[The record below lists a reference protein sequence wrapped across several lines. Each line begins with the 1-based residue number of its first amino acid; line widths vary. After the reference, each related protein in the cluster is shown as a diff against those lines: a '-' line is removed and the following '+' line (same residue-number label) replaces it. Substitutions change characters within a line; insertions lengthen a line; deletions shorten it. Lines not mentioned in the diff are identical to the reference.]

1 MANLTERLAFLISA
15 NADQAIRAFQKTGNA
30 ADKDL
35 GRAEDKIDKLSASFT
50 KFGAGA
56 MAFAGVA
63 ARGLF
68 EFAQASEDAEL
79 QSRKLAN
86 SIANSSK
93 MSDGA
98 QQRFEDLAKSIQKV
112 TTADG
117 DAIVGAQA
125 LLVQFGLTEKQVT
138 SLTPLVVD
146 LSQKMGIDME
156 TAGKAVAKSATGST
170 TALRK
175 MGIIVDSTKNGGD
188 AFTNTME
195 ALAGSVGGF
204 AEKEAET
211 FSGKIERLKV
221 SLEDLQ
227 EGIGSGVV
235 DVFSGAISGATGL
248 SDKLAEVDPN
258 LQNAAGRFMGLATAG
273 IGIAG
278 ALSFVAGQT
287 IKMKDRFTDA
297 DGELTKFG
305 KTAKTASI
313 ALAGF
318 GALEIGAGIFNS
330 ITDNA
335 GKTERSLQDL
345 TIQAGL
351 SSGDIVGSFRD
362 MVTNISNR
370 LDLMGDVFKGFG
382 VDVEIAGQGAARNVE
397 DIDEAFQKV
406 LDTSPQVAQ
415 KLLDEWRAQTE
426 ALDHNSGAYQENIK
440 EIEKYQGWVD
450 LATGSAAA
458 LAGGIDGATGT
469 VDEFGNVVGDAN
481 DELAEAIELTDEW
494 QGRLAKFDK
503 EAKLDDIAQQLGEIH
518 ESAVEA
524 FGEPTQE
531 NIRQNRE
538 DVRELYEQVAEYLEE
553 LGNVPPEKQTQ
564 ILALLDEGK
573 FLEAFAA
580 LELLGKDITPIV
592 YPKVERPKGFVGP
605 LLEETAGYK
614 PPVKPASMSA
624 DLWER
629 FLAGLKFKAAGGP
642 VNAGEPYVVGERGP
656 EIMVPGASGTV
667 VPNNKIGGS
676 TVINVTVTSANPD
689 DVIRAIQTYVRRNGQ
704 LPLATTTGVRY

>member
-35 GRAEDKIDKLSASFT
+35 GRAEDKIDKLGASFT

-117 DAIVGAQA
+117 DAIVAAQA
-125 LLVQFGLTEKQVT
+125 LLVQFGLTEEQVT
-138 SLTPLVVD
+138 ALTPLVVD

-188 AFTNTME
+188 AFANTMD

-227 EGIGSGVV
+227 EGVGSGVV
-235 DVFSGAISGATGL
+235 DVFSGAISGVTDL
-248 SDKLAEVDPN
+248 SDKLADVDPD

-273 IGIAG
+273 IGVAG

-313 ALAGF
+313 ALAGL
-318 GALEIGAGIFNS
+318 GALEIGFGVFNA

-345 TIQAGL
+345 AIQAGL

-362 MVTNISNR
+362 MVGNIAGS
-370 LDLMGDVFKGFG
+370 LEMSDVWKGFG
-382 VDVEIAGQGAARNVE
+382 DDVEIAGQGAARNIE
-397 DIDEAFQKV
+397 DLDKGFQKV

-426 ALDHNSGAYQENIK
+426 ALDHNSGAYKENIE

-469 VDEFGNVVGDAN
+469 VDEFGNVVSDAN

-503 EAKLDDIAQQLGEIH
+503 EAKLEDIADQLGEVY
-518 ESAVEA
+518 ESGAAA

-538 DVRELYEQVAEYLEE
+538 DVRDLYEQVAEYLEE

-580 LELLGKDITPIV
+580 LELLGKDVTPTV
-592 YPKVERPKGFVGP
+592 YPQVVRPPGFVGP

-614 PPVKPASMSA
+614 PPVKPPSMSP
-624 DLWER
+624 DVWER
-629 FLAGLKFKAAGGP
+629 FLAGLNFRALGGP

>member
-1 MANLTERLAFLISA
+1 MATLTERLAFLISA
-15 NADQAIRAFQKTGNA
+15 NADQAIRAFEKTGHA
-30 ADKDL
+30 ADKEL
-35 GRAEDKIDKLSASFT
+35 GRAEDKITKVGASLT
-50 KFGAGA
+50 KFGAGG

-86 SIANSSK
+86 SIANSAE

-98 QQRFEDLAKSIQKV
+98 QQRFEELAKSIQRV

-117 DAIVGAQA
+117 DAIVGMQS
-125 LLVQFGLTEKQVT
+125 LLVQFGLTEEQVT
-138 SLTPLVVD
+138 ALTPLVVD

-156 TAGKAVAKSATGST
+156 SAGKAVAKAATGST

-175 MGIIVDSTKNGGD
+175 MGISVDDTKNGGD
-188 AFTNTME
+188 AFANTMD
-195 ALAGSVGGF
+195 ALAGTVGGF

-211 FSGKIERLKV
+211 FSGKIDRLKV

-227 EGIGSGVV
+227 EGVGSGVV
-235 DVFSGAISGATGL
+235 DVFGGMVGGL
-248 SDKLAEVDPN
+248 TSVSDKLAEVDPN
-258 LQNAAGRFMGLATAG
+258 LQNSAGQFMGLATAG
-273 IGIAG
+273 IGVAG

-287 IKMKDRFTDA
+287 IKMRDRFVDA
-297 DGELTKFG
+297 DGELNKFG
-305 KTAKTASI
+305 KTAKTAGI
-313 ALAGF
+313 ALGAL
-318 GALEIGAGIFNS
+318 GALEIGFGVFNA

-362 MVTNISNR
+362 MVGNIADS
-370 LDLMGDVFKGFG
+370 LEMSDIWKGFG
-382 VDVEIAGQGAARNVE
+382 NDVEIAGEGVARNIE
-397 DIDEAFQKV
+397 DLDKGFQKV

-415 KLLDEWRAQTE
+415 KLLDEWRAQTD

-458 LAGGIDGATGT
+458 LAGGIDGATGS
-469 VDEFGNVVGDAN
+469 VDAFGNEVGDAA
-481 DELAEAIELTDEW
+481 DDLEEVIELTDEW
-494 QGRLAKFDK
+494 QGRLDKFDK
-503 EAKLDDIAQQLGEIH
+503 EAKLDDIAQALADVY
-518 ESAVEA
+518 ESGVAA

-531 NIRQNRE
+531 NIAQNKEDIRDLYRE
-538 DVRELYEQVAEYLEE
+538 VADYLEE
-553 LGNVPPEKQTQ
+553 LGNVPPDKQTE
-564 ILALLDEGK
+564 ILAMLDEGK

-580 LELLGKDITPIV
+580 LELLGKDITPTV
-592 YPKVERPKGFVGP
+592 YPTVRRPAGFVGP

-614 PPVKPASMSA
+614 PPVRPPSMNP
-624 DLWER
+624 DVWER
-629 FLAGLKFKAAGGP
+629 FLAGLNFRAKGGP
-642 VNAGEPYVVGERGP
+642 VRPGEAYMVGEQGP
-656 EIMVPGASGTV
+656 EIMMPNSSGTII
-667 VPNNKIGGS
+667 PNNKIGGN
-676 TVINVTVTSANPD
+676 TTINVTVTSANPD
-689 DVIRAIQTYVRRNGQ
+689 DVVRALQTWVRRNGQ
-704 LPLATTTGVRY
+704 VSLATTTGVRF

>member
-30 ADKDL
+30 AEKEL
-35 GRAEDKIDKLSASFT
+35 GRAEDKIDKVGASLT
-50 KFGAGA
+50 KFGAGG

-63 ARGLF
+63 ARGLL
-68 EFAQASEDAEL
+68 EFAQASEEAEL

-86 SIANSSK
+86 SIANSAE
-93 MSDGA
+93 MSEGA
-98 QQRFEDLAKSIQKV
+98 QQRLEELADSLQKV

-117 DAIVGAQA
+117 DAIIGAQS
-125 LLVQFGLTEKQVT
+125 LLVQFGLTEEQIT
-138 SLTPLVVD
+138 AITPLVVD
-146 LSQKMGIDME
+146 LSQKMGIDMN
-156 TAGKAVAKSATGST
+156 TAAKAVAKSATGST

-175 MGIIVDSTKNGGD
+175 MGISVDSAAEGGD
-188 AFTNTME
+188 AFSNTMD
-195 ALAGSVGGF
+195 ALAGTVGGF

-211 FSGKIERLKV
+211 FSGKIDRLKV

-227 EGIGSGVV
+227 EGVGKGVI
-235 DVFSGAISGATGL
+235 DVFGGMVGGL
-248 SDKLAEVDPN
+248 TSVSDKLAEIDPN
-258 LQNAAGRFMGLATAG
+258 LQQSAGQFAGLATAG
-273 IGIAG
+273 IGVAG

-297 DGELTKFG
+297 DGELNKFG
-305 KTAKTASI
+305 KTAKTAGI
-313 ALAGF
+313 ALGAF
-318 GALEIGAGIFNS
+318 GALEIGFGVFNA

-345 TIQAGL
+345 AIQAGL

-362 MVTNISNR
+362 MVGNIADS
-370 LDLMGDVFKGFG
+370 LEMSDIWKGFG
-382 VDVEIAGQGAARNVE
+382 DDVEIAGQGAARNIE
-397 DIDEAFQKV
+397 DLDKGFQKV

-426 ALDHNSGAYQENIK
+426 ALDRNSGAYQENIK
-440 EIEKYQGWVD
+440 QIEKYQGWTD

-458 LAGGIDGATGT
+458 LAGGVDGATGA
-469 VDEFGNVVGDAN
+469 VDEFGNEVGDAA
-481 DELAEAIELTDEW
+481 DDLEEVIELTDAWKE
-494 QGRLAKFDK
+494 RLDGFSK
-503 EAKLDDIAQQLGEIH
+503 EAQLADIAEALGEVY
-518 ESAVEA
+518 ESGQAA

-531 NIRQNRE
+531 NIAKNQE
-538 DVRELYEQVAEYLEE
+538 DIRNLYQEVADYLEQ
-553 LGNVPPEKQTQ
+553 LGNVPPDKQTE
-564 ILALLDEGK
+564 ILALLDQGK
-573 FLEAFAA
+573 YLEVFAM
-580 LELLGKDITPIV
+580 LDLLGKDITPTV

-614 PPVKPASMSA
+614 PPVRPPSMNP
-624 DLWER
+624 DVWER
-629 FLAGLKFKAAGGP
+629 FLAGLEFRANGGP
-642 VNAGEPYVVGERGP
+642 IRAGQAYMVGEQGP
-656 EIMVPGASGTV
+656 EIVVPNASGTV
-667 VPNNKIGGS
+667 VPNNKMGGS